1 MQGDKTSPC
10 FRDSVAKYKTL
21 ISVLCIK
28 LRFLCGKNTLS
39 DLREKLLHP
48 LRLNTHAIYLH
59 STEHQNTKTPYI
71 CFMNTQTILVFL
83 LFAVALIY
91 VGRLVY
97 KSLQVKKDGCG
108 GNCKC
113 GVDFSD
119 IKPAKK

>member
-1 MQGDKTSPC
+1 VVRIHQLNNLHLTELKAIK
-10 FRDSVAKYKTL
+10 SV
-21 ISVLCIK
+21 
-28 LRFLCGKNTLS
+28 
-39 DLREKLLHP
+39 
-48 LRLNTHAIYLH
+48 
-59 STEHQNTKTPYI
+59 YI

-83 LFAVALIY
+83 LFAVALVY

>member
-1 MQGDKTSPC
+1 MGWWNGWLYGGITFLHCAEFKT
-10 FRDSVAKYKTL
+10 AK
-21 ISVLCIK
+21 S
-28 LRFLCGKNTLS
+28 
-39 DLREKLLHP
+39 
-48 LRLNTHAIYLH
+48 A
-59 STEHQNTKTPYI
+59 YI
-71 CFMNTQTILVFL
+71 CFMDTQTILVFL
-83 LFAVALIY
+83 LFAVALVY